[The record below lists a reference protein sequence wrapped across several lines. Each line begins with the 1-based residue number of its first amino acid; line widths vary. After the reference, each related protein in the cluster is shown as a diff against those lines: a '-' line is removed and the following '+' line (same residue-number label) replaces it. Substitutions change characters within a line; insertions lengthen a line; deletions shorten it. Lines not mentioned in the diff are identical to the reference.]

1 MNTSK
6 LSPIPQRVA
15 PRGTISTEEIKARIE
30 TMFADSPAPDHI
42 ESVQRRK
49 ARMATTASKPE
60 RHG

>member
-6 LSPIPQRVA
+6 LSPIPQHVA

-30 TMFADSPAPDHI
+30 AMFADSPASDHR

-49 ARMATTASKPE
+49 ARMAT
-60 RHG
+60 